1 LDGGGFLCYDTPAFK
16 GKLEASPLMNYSGNS
31 SLSSDVK
38 QRILST
44 FEQTLALARDGNR
57 QEALLGCDFVLRM
70 DPRFE
75 PARVLQERLRTSTGP
90 VPVQDLLAATTA
102 VPAIP
107 DLPDPFAHLD
117 SLSLDLPDLPFS
129 LPGID
134 AALRGELQS
143 LLDQRRFQE
152 LMTRAQKEQ
161 AAIAAD
167 PELQRIANTAQ
178 ERMEAEP
185 YVLKFLGAARQALQA
200 GQTDEVGRLLEKVR
214 ALDPSHPG
222 IAELE
227 QARGASPVA
236 HWTATG
242 PVAPA
247 PPPAPPAPPGI
258 VIPPPLQTSA
268 MPTSLAFGG
277 GDSESDRRIHELL
290 DEGQTAFNAG
300 DPQGAIDA
308 WSRIFLID
316 IDHQE
321 ASRRIEAARKLKAE
335 SERQVEEIFHDG
347 VGHLEGGDLAAARQA
362 FERVLEI
369 QPGYFAAREYLQQL
383 DAGNVPRPRPAGT
396 RETTR
401 ETFAEPA
408 PPPAATP
415 LPAAGRDLKEEILVP
430 PEPPGE
436 VKAERRPAR
445 KTTPSRRDPKRAR
458 RLFLVVGGIVL
469 VIALAIAAFL
479 FEKRDQFFP
488 NSQPE
493 VTVTPPAAA
502 AGADPIARAQRLNK
516 LGKTAIALN
525 QLRRITPNDPHYAEA
540 QKLIAQWGGAES
552 AGTTPEPGATPA
564 EAAAATPGLP
574 GVPGAATP
582 GAPGSVVGVESQE
595 KRTELLAGARQ
606 AFAERSY
613 LKALNRLEA
622 AGALGKLD
630 GDDAR
635 LLADTKQ
642 KLATLDKDID
652 LFHQHEWE
660 FVARDMWTKH
670 EADPANRDVTQLLAD
685 SYYNLAVRDL
695 QRNDAPKA
703 AEKLKQVLELQ
714 DDPLVRRHLVFAQSY
729 QDRNKDLLYR
739 IYVKYLPYR

>member
-1 LDGGGFLCYDTPAFK
+1 
-16 GKLEASPLMNYSGNS
+16 MNYSGSS

-44 FEQTLALARDGNR
+44 FEQTLELARNGNR

-70 DPRFE
+70 DPQFE
-75 PARVLQERLRTSTGP
+75 PARVLQERLRTSGGGP
-90 VPVQDLLAATTA
+90 VPVQDLLAGASSA
-102 VPAIP
+102 V
-107 DLPDPFAHLD
+107 DPFADLD
-117 SLSLDLPDLPFS
+117 SLSLDLPDLLPAS
-129 LPGID
+129 LPGIPYSEG
-134 AALRGELQS
+134 ALHDELQS

-152 LMTRAQKEQ
+152 LMTRAQQEQ

-167 PELQRIANTAQ
+167 PELQRIAVTAQ

-185 YVLKFLGAARQALQA
+185 YVLKFLAAARQSLQA
-200 GQTDEVGRLLEKVR
+200 GQTDEVGRQLDKAR

-222 IAELE
+222 IAEIE

-236 HWTATG
+236 QWTASG
-242 PVAPA
+242 PAAPAPA
-247 PPPAPPAPPGI
+247 PPPLEF

-277 GDSESDRRIHELL
+277 GDSDSDRRIRELL
-290 DEGQTAFNAG
+290 DEGQVAFDAG

-347 VGHLEGGDLAAARQA
+347 VGHLDAGDLAAARQA

-383 DAGNVPRPRPAGT
+383 DSGNVPRPRSAG
-396 RETTR
+396 TR
-401 ETFAEPA
+401 ETFAEP
-408 PPPAATP
+408 PPPPVATS
-415 LPAAGRDLKEEILVP
+415 LPAGRDLKEEILVP
-430 PEPPGE
+430 PEPLDE
-436 VKAERRPAR
+436 AKTERRPAR
-445 KTTPSRRDPKRAR
+445 KTAAARRDPKRAR

-469 VIALAIAAFL
+469 VLALVAAGYFI
-479 FEKRDQFFP
+479 ENKDRYFP
-488 NSQPE
+488 NSKPE
-493 VTVTPPAAA
+493 VTPAPGAGAAA
-502 AGADPIARAQRLNK
+502 TDPIARAQRLNK
-516 LGKTAIALN
+516 AGKTDRALSV
-525 QLRRITPNDPHYAEA
+525 LRRILPNEPHYAEA
-540 QKLIAQWGGAES
+540 QKLIAQWGGA
-552 AGTTPEPGATPA
+552 ATGTPEPGTTPIEAMAT
-564 EAAAATPGLP
+564 
-574 GVPGAATP
+574 TP
-582 GAPGSVVGVESQE
+582 GAPGATPGAAGSAASDIQV
-595 KRTELLAGARQ
+595 KRGELLAEARQ
-606 AFAERSY
+606 AYAERSY

-622 AGALGKLD
+622 AGAIAKLD

-635 LLADTKQ
+635 FLSDTKQ
-642 KLATLDKDID
+642 RLAPLDKSID

-660 FVARDMWTKH
+660 FVAREMWTKH
-670 EADPANRDVTQLLAD
+670 EADPGNRDVTQLLAD
-685 SYYNLAVRDL
+685 CYYNLAVRDL

-703 AEKLKQVLELQ
+703 AEKLKQVLEFQ
-714 DDPLVRRHLVFAQSY
+714 DDPLVRRHLQFAQTY

>member
-1 LDGGGFLCYDTPAFK
+1 
-16 GKLEASPLMNYSGNS
+16 MNYSGNS
-31 SLSSDVK
+31 SLSSEVK

-44 FEQTLALARDGNR
+44 FEQTLELARNGNR

-70 DPRFE
+70 DPQFE
-75 PARVLQERLRTSTGP
+75 PARVLQERLRTSTGA
-90 VPVQDLLAATTA
+90 VSVQDLQAAGSA
-102 VPAIP
+102 MPAMV
-107 DLPDPFAHLD
+107 DPFADLD
-117 SLSLDLPDLPFS
+117 SLSIDLPDLLPAS
-129 LPGID
+129 LPGLPRND
-134 AALRGELQS
+134 GALRGELQS

-152 LMTRAQKEQ
+152 LMTRAQQEQ

-167 PELQRIANTAQ
+167 PELQRLANAGL
-178 ERMEAEP
+178 ERLEAEP
-185 YVLKFLGAARQALQA
+185 YVLKFLGAARQSLQA
-200 GQTDEVGRLLEKVR
+200 GQTDEVGRLLEKAR
-214 ALDPSHPG
+214 SLDPSHPG
-222 IAELE
+222 IAEIE
-227 QARGASPVA
+227 QARGASPIA
-236 HWTATG
+236 HWTASG

-247 PPPAPPAPPGI
+247 PPEMM
-258 VIPPPLQTSA
+258 IPPPLQTSA

-290 DEGQTAFNAG
+290 DEGQAAFNAG

-321 ASRRIEAARKLKAE
+321 ASRRIEGARKLKAE

-347 VGHLEGGDLAAARQA
+347 LGHLEAGDLAAARQA
-362 FERVLEI
+362 FEQVLEI

-383 DAGNVPRPRPAGT
+383 DAGTVPRPRPAGI
-396 RETTR
+396 REPV
-401 ETFAEPA
+401 AEPA
-408 PPPAATP
+408 PLPVATS
-415 LPAAGRDLKEEILVP
+415 LPTAGRDLKEEILVP
-430 PEPPGE
+430 PEPLEEAKP
-436 VKAERRPAR
+436 ERRPAR
-445 KTTPSRRDPKRAR
+445 KAPAGRRDPKRAR

-469 VIALAIAAFL
+469 VIALAIAGFL

-493 VTVTPPAAA
+493 VTATPPAAA
-502 AGADPIARAQRLNK
+502 AAADPIARAQRLNK
-516 LGKTAIALN
+516 AGKTAIALN
-525 QLRRITPNDPHYAEA
+525 QLRRITPSEPHYAEA
-540 QKLIAQWGGAES
+540 QKLIKQWGGSETAAS
-552 AGTTPEPGATPA
+552 AGSTPEPGATPA
-564 EAAAATPGLP
+564 DAAATPPGL
-574 GVPGAATP
+574 P
-582 GAPGSVVGVESQE
+582 GAPGAAVSESQE
-595 KRTELLAGARQ
+595 KRSALLAEARQ
-606 AFAERSY
+606 ANAGRSY

-622 AGALGKLD
+622 ASAVAKLD

-635 LLADTKQ
+635 LLADTRQ

-660 FVARDMWTKH
+660 FVARDMWTRH
-670 EADPANRDVTQLLAD
+670 ETDPANRDVTQLLAD

-714 DDPLVRRHLVFAQSY
+714 DDPAVRRHLVFAQTY

-739 IYVKYLPYR
+739 IYVKYLSYR